1 MSNTI
6 QKVLEIASKNG
17 LELNEDTLVFNE
29 SGLDFQ
35 VVFATDHEDNNWV
48 LRLPRRDDV
57 MPRTVD
63 EKKVLDLVNQHIT
76 LFEAPN
82 WKIYSDDLIAY
93 KKLKGV
99 PAGTI
104 DHEIQNYVWEL
115 DIDRKT

>member
-6 QKVLEIASKNG
+6 Q
-17 LELNEDTLVFNE
+17 
-29 SGLDFQ
+29 
-35 VVFATDHEDNNWV
+35 
-48 LRLPRRDDV
+48 
-57 MPRTVD
+57 
-63 EKKVLDLVNQHIT
+63 KVLDLVNQHIT

-115 DIDRKT
+115 DINNVPECFYKTLGKVLSELHHVPVELAKDAGLTVHTPKEARDSMKERMGAVKDKIGGKRG